1 MQLTKES
8 KQNIFSK
15 YGKNEHDSGSAAA
28 QIALFTERIKHLSQH
43 LKEHKHD
50 NSTQRALQKLVGKRK
65 RLLRYY
71 KNKDIESYRKLIAD
85 LGIRR

>member
-43 LKEHKHD
+43 LKAHKHD

-71 KNKDIESYRKLIAD
+71 KNKDIEAYRKLIAD